1 MARRG
6 LAEGVGRGP
15 HMSFKYYVCVLNP
28 LVYCGMKTTLI
39 IETVRVAWLEEVG
52 LEELALRRA
61 GIQEVGW
68 IDPEDAR
75 RGG

>member
-1 MARRG
+1 MG
-6 LAEGVGRGP
+6 LGGP
-15 HMSFKYYVCVLNP
+15 RESFKYYLCFWSS
-28 LVYCGMKTTLI
+28 LVWCGTKTTLI

-61 GIQEVGW
+61 GIQEAGW
-68 IDPEDAR
+68 IDPEEAR